1 MKSLIIAEKPSLAMS
16 IVKSIGSMERNNG
29 YFENKNYIVTFAYG
43 HLLQLYDVD
52 DYFGREKTK
61 WTLKELPFVPKEFKF
76 RLRKDEGVK
85 KQYEIIKSL
94 IKRNDVQEIV
104 NCGDADREG
113 EVIVNN
119 IIFRAFEEEHVTK
132 PVKRLWLPEQT
143 RQTIIQ
149 SLKDLRDDIEY
160 KNLYDEGLARTY
172 LDWSYGINLTRYL
185 SIKSGSFLPVGRV
198 LIPIVKY
205 VYDRDEKIENF
216 KPETYFEIGAVI
228 NKDNLHIKTKLK
240 DRKFAANE
248 RDKAEKLLNN
258 LKDKKAIVDKVEKK
272 KVKKQP
278 PKLFSLDTLQ
288 NKMFK
293 EEKMSL
299 DDTLKNLQKLYEA
312 GYTTYPRTNT
322 EYLAENEKDRIKSV
336 IAAVKEN
343 FNADISFKDN
353 KKIFNS
359 KKVESHSAITPTIK
373 IPRKEKLSEGE
384 KKVYTAIKNRFISN
398 FLNEETIIEETS
410 VVIKIDD
417 EIIQLKGNV
426 IKSPGFLKYEKSKRE
441 NELPQFVEG
450 EELDTKLSVDQKE
463 TQKPG
468 RVTESELNNFLKN
481 PFKKQEVEDLEGEND
496 DEEYKLILEGCEIG
510 TVATRA
516 GIIKNAKKYE
526 YIKEL
531 KGHLECENKGK
542 KLIEALE
549 KLKIDLN
556 KEKTVEFGKQ
566 LKKVYK
572 EEIGIN
578 EIIDKV
584 KDELN
589 SIVQNGN
596 KIKIE
601 KLYLYNN
608 KSDSKIKIESI
619 GKCPVCHEGEVVENK
634 SGYGCNRW
642 KEGCKFFVGN
652 KIAGKEILKTHVKK
666 LIKDS
671 KTNVIKGFKG
681 KSGKKFNASLV
692 IDKEGKI
699 VFNFENEVLGKCP
712 CCGHDIVEG
721 KNAFGCSNWKEG
733 CKFTIWK
740 NDKYLAC
747 MGKKPTKTMVCEL
760 LKNGKV
766 KIKGL
771 KGKDGN
777 IFDAYLMLIKNENE
791 NKDKYPYK
799 WKMQITK

>member
-94 IKRNDVQEIV
+94 IKRNDVHEIV

-205 VYDRDEKIENF
+205 VYDRDKKIENF

-228 NKDNLHIKTKLK
+228 NKDNLHVKAKLK

-248 RDKAEKLLNN
+248 RDKAEKLLDN

-299 DDTLKNLQKLYEA
+299 DDTLKNLQKLYEE

-450 EELDTKLSVDQKE
+450 EELDTKFSVDQKE

-516 GIIKNAKKYE
+516 GIIKNAK
-526 YIKEL
+526 
-531 KGHLECENKGK
+531 N
-542 KLIEALE
+542 
-549 KLKIDLN
+549 
-556 KEKTVEFGKQ
+556 
-566 LKKVYK
+566 
-572 EEIGIN
+572 
-578 EIIDKV
+578 
-584 KDELN
+584 
-589 SIVQNGN
+589 
-596 KIKIE
+596 
-601 KLYLYNN
+601 
-608 KSDSKIKIESI
+608 
-619 GKCPVCHEGEVVENK
+619 
-634 SGYGCNRW
+634 
-642 KEGCKFFVGN
+642 
-652 KIAGKEILKTHVKK
+652 
-666 LIKDS
+666 
-671 KTNVIKGFKG
+671 
-681 KSGKKFNASLV
+681 
-692 IDKEGKI
+692 
-699 VFNFENEVLGKCP
+699 
-712 CCGHDIVEG
+712 
-721 KNAFGCSNWKEG
+721 
-733 CKFTIWK
+733 
-740 NDKYLAC
+740 
-747 MGKKPTKTMVCEL
+747 M
-760 LKNGKV
+760 
-766 KIKGL
+766 
-771 KGKDGN
+771 N
-777 IFDAYLMLIKNENE
+777 I
-791 NKDKYPYK
+791 
-799 WKMQITK
+799 